1 MCIAAVRPE
10 RLTLHFPFAPTRL
23 TPSQLMSNDSLDKEI
38 EAALDGLD
46 LQAMGRSPE
55 EDARSTESGK
65 SGRGSDDLMPGT
77 VSGVHGD
84 DVIVD
89 LGPRMQG
96 VCPLTEFDEKP
107 SIGDTFRFLLRGRED
122 DLWLVSLRAAKELA
136 AWEQIEVGA
145 HTKARVTGQN
155 QGGLTLKIGA
165 HEAFMPLSQVSI
177 DRDLDASTLLGETL
191 ICEVLEVDRSR
202 NRVVL
207 SRRRVEERDR
217 LEAMA
222 ETVGGLTPGKKM
234 KGKVTRLETFGAFV
248 DIGGVEGLVH
258 VSQISRQRV
267 EKVDEVLK
275 VGQDVDVMIL
285 ELKEG
290 GKKISLGMKQLEP
303 DPWEE
308 VPHRLSIDG
317 HVTGKITRL
326 MDFGAFVEVI
336 PGIEGLLHVSQIS
349 TERIRN
355 LQKVLT
361 VGEEV
366 TVRVTAIDRDSERIS
381 LSRLDQ
387 RGAIIGSEDS
397 VESSTINEAIKKSAG
412 SIGTNLGD
420 LFKKALG
427 DKN

>member
-1 MCIAAVRPE
+1 
-10 RLTLHFPFAPTRL
+10 
-23 TPSQLMSNDSLDKEI
+23 MSNDSLDKEI
-38 EAALDGLD
+38 EAALAGID
-46 LQAMGRSPE
+46 LQSMGRSPE
-55 EDARSTESGK
+55 EDARSDESGK

-77 VSGVHGD
+77 IVGVSGD

-96 VCPLTEFDEKP
+96 VCPLAEFDEPPAVGAKL
-107 SIGDTFRFLLRGRED
+107 RFLLRGRED
-122 DLWLVSLRAAKELA
+122 DLWLLSLRAAQELA
-136 AWEQIEVGA
+136 VWEQLEVGA

-155 QGGLTLKIGA
+155 QGGLTLKIGP

-177 DRDLDASTLLGETL
+177 DRDADASALLGESI
-191 ICEVLEVDRSR
+191 ICEVLEIDRAR

-207 SRRRVEERDR
+207 SRRRIEERDR
-217 LEAMA
+217 LAAMA
-222 ETVGGLTPGKKM
+222 ETVGGLTPGTKM
-234 KGKVTRLETFGAFV
+234 KGKVTRIESFGAFV

-275 VGQDVDVMIL
+275 VGQAVDVMIL

-303 DPWEE
+303 NPWEE

-317 HVTGKITRL
+317 NVTGKVTRI

-336 PGIEGLLHVSQIS
+336 PGIEGLLHVSQVA
-349 TERIRN
+349 TERISN
-355 LQKVLT
+355 LSKVLK

-366 TVRVTAIDRDSERIS
+366 TVRVTAIDESAERIS
-381 LSRLDQ
+381 LSRLDA
-387 RGAIIGSEDS
+387 RGAVIGSDDS